1 MGFFTNLFSGGA
13 STLVDSVGN
22 VLDKVVTTKGEKM
35 QLDNE
40 IKKAEMQFQ
49 VDMAK
54 LSVEE
59 KQLVY
64 SDISSAR
71 AMATAIETSPTAS
84 KLTKNTSSFLA
95 LGTTVLTFALF
106 YMLIFHNK
114 EMDANDTKEIVLY
127 ILGVLSAIVTQIFS
141 YYFGSSLGSL
151 NKNKMLTDM
160 YAKGDGGKS

>member
-1 MGFFTNLFSGGA
+1 MGFLTDLFSGGA
-13 STLVDSVGN
+13 SNLVNSVGN

-59 KQLVY
+59 KQMVY
-64 SDISSAR
+64 NDISSAR
-71 AMATAIETSPTAS
+71 AMNTAIETSTTAS
-84 KLTKNTSSFLA
+84 WFSKNISPILA
-95 LGTTVLTFALF
+95 LGTTLLTFSLF
-106 YMLIFHNK
+106 YILLFK
-114 EMDANDTKEIVLY
+114 KGLLDESGTKEIVLY

-141 YYFGSSLGSL
+141 FYFGSSLGSAD
-151 NKNKMLTDM
+151 KNKMISDI
-160 YAKGDGGKS
+160 YNKS